1 MSNLTGKRFIVTGAA
16 SGIGE
21 ATARRL
27 VDEGA
32 SVISLDRN
40 TPAGEVDRHITVDL
54 ADPKSIDNAVAE
66 LDGTYD
72 ALLNIAG
79 VPGTAPA
86 DLVLAVNALGMRHL
100 TESVLDKLNP
110 GGSVVVVSST
120 AGFNWPQRLDVIKEL
135 LSTESFE
142 EGAEWFATHPQE
154 GNAYN
159 FSKEVA
165 TVYTLT
171 MGVALQD
178 MGLRINAV
186 LPGPVETPILDD
198 FRESMGHDTIDG
210 VAALLGRHA
219 APNEIASAVVF
230 LTSPEASWINGH
242 ALVVDGGITGTVATG
257 LVPTPDF

>member
-1 MSNLTGKRFIVTGAA
+1 MLNLTGKRFVVTGAA
-16 SGIGE
+16 SGIGD

-27 VDEGA
+27 LDQGA

-40 TPAGEVDRHITVDL
+40 EPTCAVNRHIPVDL
-54 ADPKSIDNAVAE
+54 ADRHSIDKAVTE
-66 LDGTYD
+66 LDGPFD

-79 VPGTAPA
+79 LPGTAPA
-86 DLVLAVNALGMRHL
+86 DLVFAVNALGMRHL
-100 TESVLDKLNP
+100 TESVLDKLEP

-120 AGFNWPQRLDVIKEL
+120 AGFNWPTRLDVIKEF

-142 EGAEWFATHPQE
+142 EGAEWFASHPQE
-154 GNAYN
+154 GNTYN
-159 FSKEVA
+159 FSKEIA

-186 LPGPVETPILDD
+186 LPGPVETPILGD

-210 VAALLGRHA
+210 LATLLGRHA
-219 APNEIASAVVF
+219 RPEEVASAIVY
-230 LTSPEASWINGH
+230 LASDEASWINGH
-242 ALVVDGGITGTVATG
+242 ALVVDGGISGTVATG
-257 LVPTPDF
+257 LVPVPEF